1 MLWNHLQNSLF
12 AKANK
17 WIQTFFDVTRRA
29 QLWLETQVCWATFN
43 YKLEDKKN
51 TTTGWHNLF
60 FNNNLSNKITPHS
73 AEIKNLVCLNTNQ
86 AYWKASN
93 AFANLFF
100 SIIQHTQL
108 HTVNKVLPWSLSSGG
123 KMHSF
128 QYSKTEDTNDEI
140 TVFWTLRSRVKQW
153 IRMRKALWFNVK
165 KLYLVKR
172 IEFPV

>member
-100 SIIQHTQL
+100 SIRQHTQL

-123 KMHSF
+123 KNAFMSVF
-128 QYSKTEDTNDEI
+128 QNWRHQWWNHCILNIEKQSKAVDQNEEST
-140 TVFWTLRSRVKQW
+140 TVIQC
-153 IRMRKALWFNVK
+153 
-165 KLYLVKR
+165 
-172 IEFPV
+172 